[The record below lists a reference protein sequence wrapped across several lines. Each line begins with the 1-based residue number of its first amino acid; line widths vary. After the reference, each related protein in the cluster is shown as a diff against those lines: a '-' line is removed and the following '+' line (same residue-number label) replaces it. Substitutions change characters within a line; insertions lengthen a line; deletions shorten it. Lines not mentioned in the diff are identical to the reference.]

1 LVTRTPNETKQNHDQ
16 DLADRAGAVCSAK
29 PRKPMRPAL
38 ASRATRVKSPV
49 WPLLI
54 VGLGTLVVPLDS
66 AVNIDFPAI
75 VARFGLPIPM
85 IQWIVIA
92 YVLTQTALMLS
103 FGRAGDM
110 LGYRRIFL
118 FGTAT
123 STVAFVAC
131 ALAPSY
137 AALLVGR
144 VAQGVG
150 AGLILSCGPALATSL
165 FPEAMRTQ
173 ILARY
178 MMMFAIGS
186 ALGPSVFGLLVER
199 FGWSAVFS
207 FRAPIAAAAFAL
219 AWTLPRP
226 IRSVREKFD
235 AAGGALLALA
245 LSFMLLALN
254 RLRPPGPETAVFAV
268 LAVAGFGLFY
278 RQERRAAKPIID
290 FSPFAQADFAMINV
304 SNVLINL
311 SAFSIMLLA
320 PFYLSGIPG
329 LSLPRAGLVLAASP
343 VGIILAAP
351 LAGRLAQGHTPR
363 LIALVGTALSAIGL
377 FGISLSAGAHDM
389 AVLVAAMAVQG
400 FGVGLFQVA
409 YFDIVT
415 AAIPA
420 RNRGVA
426 GALGMATRTIGTV
439 TGATVL
445 MLIFQALQASAPD
458 GFITAFEATFRIAAA
473 IPAALIVLDLRRG
486 WQRTR

>member
-1 LVTRTPNETKQNHDQ
+1 MLAET
-16 DLADRAGAVCSAK
+16 G
-29 PRKPMRPAL
+29 RKMMARAL
-38 ASRATRVKSPV
+38 ALRTTRVKSPI

-66 AVNIDFPAI
+66 AVNIDFSAI

-85 IQWIVIA
+85 IQWVVIA
-92 YVLTQTALMLS
+92 YVLTQTALMLT
-103 FGRAGDM
+103 FGRIGDM

-123 STVAFVAC
+123 STVAFIVS

-144 VAQGVG
+144 VIQGIG

-165 FPEAMRTQ
+165 FPEAMRTRV
-173 ILARY
+173 LSHY
-178 MMMFAIGS
+178 MMMFGIGS

-207 FRAPIAAAAFAL
+207 VRAPIAAASFAL

-226 IRSVREKFD
+226 ARAEREPFD

-254 RLRPPGPETAVFAV
+254 RLRPPGPETAVFAA
-268 LAVAGFGLFY
+268 LAVAGFVLFY
-278 RQERRAAKPIID
+278 RQERRTPKPIID
-290 FSPFAQADFAMINV
+290 FSPFRDADFAVINV

-311 SAFSIMLLA
+311 SAFAIMLLA
-320 PFYLSGIPG
+320 PFYLSRIPG
-329 LSLPRAGLVLAASP
+329 LSLPAAGLVLAASP
-343 VGIILAAP
+343 FGIIVAAP
-351 LAGRLAQGHTPR
+351 VAGRLAQGHKPR
-363 LIALVGTALSAIGL
+363 LIALIGTALSGVGL
-377 FGISLSAGAHDM
+377 FGISLSDSTPDIAIL
-389 AVLVAAMAVQG
+389 VLSMLIQG
-400 FGVGLFQVA
+400 IGMGLFQVA

-445 MLIFQALQASAPD
+445 MLVFQSLRTPDPD
-458 GFITAFEATFRIAAA
+458 GFMTAFQATFRIAAG

-486 WQRTR
+486 WRTRPIGSAAKAPGTEPH

>member
-1 LVTRTPNETKQNHDQ
+1 M
-16 DLADRAGAVCSAK
+16 
-29 PRKPMRPAL
+29 PRAL
-38 ASRATRVKSPV
+38 ASPMMRGKSPL

-66 AVNIDFPAI
+66 AVNIDFSVI
-75 VARFGLPIPM
+75 VAHFSLPIPM

-92 YVLTQTALMLS
+92 YVLTQTALMLT

-110 LGYRRIFL
+110 FGYRRIFL
-118 FGTAT
+118 FGTAI
-123 STVAFVAC
+123 STLAFVAC

-137 AALLVGR
+137 PALIAGR
-144 VAQGVG
+144 IVQGVG

-165 FPEAMRTQ
+165 FPEAMRTE
-173 ILARY
+173 IIARY
-178 MMMFAIGS
+178 MMMFGIGG

-226 IRSVREKFD
+226 VRGEREPFD
-235 AAGGALLALA
+235 AAGGVLLALA
-245 LSFMLLALN
+245 LSFLLLALN
-254 RLRPPGPETAVFAV
+254 RLRAPGPETAVLAA
-268 LAVAGFGLFY
+268 LAVAGFALLY
-278 RQERRAAKPIID
+278 RQERRTAKPIID
-290 FSPFAQADFAMINV
+290 FGPFRHAGFAMINV

-320 PFYLSGIPG
+320 PFYLSRIPG
-329 LSLPRAGLVLAASP
+329 LSLPAAGLVLAASP
-343 VGIILAAP
+343 FGIIIAAP
-351 LAGRLAQGHTPR
+351 IAGRLARRQAPR
-363 LIALVGTALSAIGL
+363 RIALTGTAISAAGL
-377 FGISLSAGAHDM
+377 FGISLCNGASDM
-389 AVLVAAMAVQG
+389 ILMVVSMVIQG
-400 FGVGLFQVA
+400 AGVGLFQVA
-409 YFDIVT
+409 YFDIIT

-445 MLIFQALQASAPD
+445 MLVFQSLQPSAPD
-458 GFITAFEATFRIAAA
+458 GFMAAFQATFRIAAA
-473 IPAALIVLDLRRG
+473 IPAALVVLDLWRG
-486 WQRTR
+486 WVGKP

>member
-1 LVTRTPNETKQNHDQ
+1 
-16 DLADRAGAVCSAK
+16 
-29 PRKPMRPAL
+29 
-38 ASRATRVKSPV
+38 
-49 WPLLI
+49 
-54 VGLGTLVVPLDS
+54 VVPLDS

-92 YVLTQTALMLS
+92 YVLTQTSLMLS
-103 FGRAGDM
+103 FGRIGDL
-110 LGYRRIFL
+110 LGYRRVFL
-118 FGTAT
+118 FGTGV

-137 AALLVGR
+137 AALLAAR
-144 VAQGVG
+144 VAQGIG

-173 ILARY
+173 VLARY
-178 MMMFAIGS
+178 MMMFGIGS
-186 ALGPSVFGLLVER
+186 ALGPSVFGSLVER

-226 IRSVREKFD
+226 AAGAREPFD

-245 LSFMLLALN
+245 LSFMLLTLN

-268 LAVAGFGLFY
+268 LAVAGFILFY
-278 RQERRAAKPIID
+278 RQEYRAPQPIID
-290 FSPFAQADFAMINV
+290 FRYFRNADFAVINV
-304 SNVLINL
+304 SNALLNL

-320 PFYLSGIPG
+320 PFYLSRIPG
-329 LSLPRAGLVLAASP
+329 LSLPAAGLVLAASP
-343 VGIILAAP
+343 AGTILAAP
-351 LAGRLAQGHTPR
+351 LAARLAKGHKSR
-363 LIALVGTALSAIGL
+363 SIALAGTTLSGIGL
-377 FGISLSAGAHDM
+377 FGISLSGPVPGIPIL
-389 AVLVAAMAVQG
+389 VLSMMVQG
-400 FGVGLFQVA
+400 VGIGLFQVA

-426 GALGMATRTIGTV
+426 GALGMATRSVGTV

-445 MLIFQALQASAPD
+445 MLIFQSLRTPD
-458 GFITAFEATFRIAAA
+458 PAGFMTAFQATFRIAAA
-473 IPAALIVLDLRRG
+473 IPAALIALELKRYWR
-486 WQRTR
+486 